1 MGNSNINLTKTEN
14 IKFAYRLYR
23 ENTNYDKASKILR
36 VSRRTYSRWVL
47 DNIYIYLVELM
58 PFVCL

>member
-1 MGNSNINLTKTEN
+1 MKNSNIDLTKIEN

-36 VSRRTYSRWVL
+36 VSRKT
-47 DNIYIYLVELM
+47 
-58 PFVCL
+58 

>member
-36 VSRRTYSRWVL
+36 VSKKNLFKMGT
-47 DNIYIYLVELM
+47 
-58 PFVCL
+58 